1 MPRRVSDLSSSTDA
15 YLVVG
20 DVTGPSYALL
30 VQDVWF
36 DEMDDAEAFVAALD
50 EAGYASSVRREMFA
64 GEEDDEDL
72 ASVVAVEPWDA
83 VAADLAD
90 EAGGWVP
97 PEPDGPPAPVVP
109 LELPTQPKRLKRP
122 RA

>member
-1 MPRRVSDLSSSTDA
+1 M
-15 YLVVG
+15 VG
-20 DVTGPSYALL
+20 DGTRPSYASG

-36 DEMDDAEAFVAALD
+36 DELDDAEAFVAALD
-50 EAGYASSVRREMFA
+50 EAGYRGSVRREMFA

-72 ASVVAVEPWDA
+72 AAVVAVDPWDA

-90 EAGGWVP
+90 ESGGWVP
-97 PEPDGPPAPVVP
+97 PEPDAPTAPVVP

>member
-1 MPRRVSDLSSSTDA
+1 M
-15 YLVVG
+15 VG
-20 DVTGPSYALL
+20 DGTAPSYARG

-50 EAGYASSVRREMFA
+50 EAGYRSSVRREMFA

-72 ASVVAVEPWDA
+72 AAVVAVDPWDA

-90 EAGGWVP
+90 ESGGWVP
-97 PEPDGPPAPVVP
+97 PEPDAPAAPVVP

>member
-15 YLVVG
+15 YLVVDDG
-20 DVTGPSYALL
+20 TRPSYAHR

-36 DEMDDAEAFVAALD
+36 DELDDAEAFVAALD
-50 EAGYASSVRREMFA
+50 EAGYRSQVRREMFA

-72 ASVVAVEPWDA
+72 AAVVGVEPWDEGSE
-83 VAADLAD
+83 DLAD
-90 EAGGWVP
+90 AFGGWVP
-97 PEPDGPPAPVVP
+97 PEPDAGAAPVVP

-122 RA
+122 R

>member
-1 MPRRVSDLSSSTDA
+1 M
-15 YLVVG
+15 VG